1 MKRKIF
7 LTLVTLVFSTALFA
21 QTTTLHVKG
30 GVQYPSDPDKLGFD
44 SAVTL
49 NIGLD
54 KYFTLGA
61 ESGFGWLKWKDK
73 DGKVTL
79 GGVGGGIGTAQVEK
93 SNLYSLPLLAVA
105 TVRLGD
111 MMEDYGFMP
120 YVTGGA
126 GYSWTW
132 FRDPNYKTKFDGF
145 TWQVVGGVEIKLGT
159 DSSLAL
165 VIEGGY
171 RGAAVEN
178 KDKFELDMSGWIG
191 RVGVSLPLASSDF

>member
-1 MKRKIF
+1 MKKKIF
-7 LTLVTLVFSTALFA
+7 FTLVTLVFSTALFA
-21 QTTTLHVKG
+21 QTTLHVKG
-30 GVQYPSDPDKLGFD
+30 GVQYPSDPSKIGFD

-73 DGKVTL
+73 GDSKDL
-79 GGVGGGIGTAQVEK
+79 GPVYGTQVEK

-111 MMEDYGFMP
+111 MMQDYGFMP

-132 FRDPNYKTKFDGF
+132 LRDPLVKTKFDGF
-145 TWQVVGGVEIKLGT
+145 TWQVVGGVEIKLGA
-159 DSSLAL
+159 DSNLSLVL
-165 VIEGGY
+165 EGGY

-178 KDKFELDMSGWIG
+178 KDKLELDMSGWIG
-191 RVGVSLPLASSDF
+191 RAGVSFPLVSSGF